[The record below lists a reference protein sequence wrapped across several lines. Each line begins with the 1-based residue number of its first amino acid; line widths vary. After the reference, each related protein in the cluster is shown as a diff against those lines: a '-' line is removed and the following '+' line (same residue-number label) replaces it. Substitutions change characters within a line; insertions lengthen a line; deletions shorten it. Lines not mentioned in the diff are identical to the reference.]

1 MPMTDILFGEVIL
14 LLESFMVISHEDSDL
29 MSTED
34 GWSGAL
40 ALDMAVLCHAIV
52 VILGCCLLGWER
64 LILPCAPSA

>member
-1 MPMTDILFGEVIL
+1 MPMTDILFGEVIYYQRASL
-14 LLESFMVISHEDSDL
+14 VISHEDPDL

-40 ALDMAVLCHAIV
+40 ALDMAVLCHATV
-52 VILGCCLLGWER
+52 MILGCCLLGWER